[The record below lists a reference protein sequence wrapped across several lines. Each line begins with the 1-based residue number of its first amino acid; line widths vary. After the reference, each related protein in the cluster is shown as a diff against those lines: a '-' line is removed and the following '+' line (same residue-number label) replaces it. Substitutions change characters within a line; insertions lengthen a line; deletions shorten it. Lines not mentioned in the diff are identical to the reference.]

1 MNTKKDIPVNNITLV
16 VGLRTLEITDCT
28 QFSWFIY
35 IYWDMFRDEILSFSY
50 MFLLTVLYCYKL
62 TPIDPLVIDLH
73 PV

>member
-35 IYWDMFRDEILSFSY
+35 IYWDFRHIKSNY
-50 MFLLTVLYCYKL
+50 W
-62 TPIDPLVIDLH
+62 
-73 PV
+73 